1 MKGKTTK
8 IIIFTTLILATML
21 SIILSIPSKSKTFD
35 DEQVSLYS
43 TTNAP
48 IFYGTTAITID
59 KTFTD
64 TFDIHDSRFRIYAR
78 DFEDGDLTQQIE
90 VLSNNVVPNVAGDY
104 QIKYRVCDSHNNKIT
119 LTVPVTVT
127 NDSNGKC
134 QIERTLYTVPSIWHL
149 SAVKVLRFHYGDKQ
163 NLGIYLPEDTSVKIK
178 VLSADK
184 DIKLTFWGNDS
195 GQESSKN
202 ILCSDDDFVEY
213 KNVRN
218 GISYDS
224 IPFAQS
230 VIQDRGI
237 DVNKTYSILLEYDN
251 TIPTLDLFY
260 DGDDDAKFVSDWQ
273 VSENTFALVESASIA
288 IIVPYSDINNLPNG
302 TASGSRF
309 LTLQTFIEF
318 FNTTVKRM
326 GSMIGLSLNPTRAT
340 DQEIPSKV
348 FLKADFSQKAGLAFY
363 ANGSDYVGLSNRTS
377 VSAYFDYGW
386 GTLHEIGHGS
396 QGYFGRGIGGDDA
409 LGLQEVGNNV
419 LAYYIQ
425 SDKSLYLPNHKW
437 LGDLDKIETDKNNT
451 RLSGKTFYQ
460 IDVVDKLY
468 VLINLLN
475 TFEGEVTYSKIFSMY
490 RDLYITQN
498 KVNMT
503 IADVYALCFA
513 EEYNVNILPYFE
525 TWHINVS
532 DNTRREIMQRS
543 LTPYYVTG
551 ETVADDTL
559 TTIKAQNNISLTY
572 GLVSQDVLDNYGL
585 KSKLNLTLNI
595 DDFSKIQG
603 KTVALYQNGECVVKQ
618 VISSKTLSFD
628 DLNLGVYEVQLPID
642 FGYDND
648 YLVAVLKEGVN
659 NITYTYSTDHI
670 VDYSYCKSKLVVL
683 GIHKFAGSI
692 GCQIQLSDQN
702 HTATISYGG
711 ADLGNRSGVWTTTRI
726 DDTFIKITIV
736 DLDENVVFE
745 KQVKGNEYFS
755 TITQTLDPISI
766 QWGYKI
772 VVYTE
777 RPDLVKVVSNQT
789 GNELTAYNSTQNT
802 LTYEITKYGLKLTN
816 IENFDEH
823 AVLYQ
828 DSKQYLIDKIQTYK
842 DDVTTDEIQ
851 NRRINPKQKVDVL
864 CAYKAL
870 KSEDRVQFDQF
881 IQDITSG
888 GAPTITLAKD
898 NIQIKRNNN
907 FDFYSLLTIY
917 DNEDGEIV
925 SSAQNTL
932 IQNFDKSKLGTQ
944 SVTILVFDSDNNANM
959 VMLTVKVV
967 KPNETIPIWII
978 IVVVSITLL
987 VATSYVL
994 IKIKHDQN

>member
-1 MKGKTTK
+1 MKNRTTK
-8 IIIFTTLILATML
+8 IIIFTTLILA
-21 SIILSIPSKSKTFD
+21 SILSIVLSIPKKTTTFA
-35 DEQVSLYS
+35 DEQVSLYN

-48 IFYGTTAITID
+48 IFHGTTAITID
-59 KTFTD
+59 KDFT
-64 TFDIHDSRFRIYAR
+64 TSFDIHDSRFRIYAR
-78 DFEDGDLTQQIE
+78 DFEDGDLTQEIK
-90 VLSNNVVPNVAGDY
+90 VISNNVVPNVAGNY
-104 QIKYRVCDSHNNKIT
+104 QIKYSVCDSHKNVTNIT
-119 LTVPVTVT
+119 IPVTVT
-127 NDSNGKC
+127 NNTNGMC

-149 SAVKVLRFHYGDKQ
+149 STVKVLRFHYGDKQ
-163 NLGIYLPEDTSVKIK
+163 NLGIYLPNDVSIKIK
-178 VLSADK
+178 PLSADK

-195 GQESSKN
+195 GQESNTN
-202 ILCSDDDFVEY
+202 IICSNDNFVEY

-218 GISYDS
+218 SISYDS

-230 VIQDRGI
+230 VIQDRGV
-237 DVNKTYSILLEYDN
+237 DVNKTYRILLEYDN
-251 TIPTLDLFY
+251 TIPALDLFY
-260 DGDDDAKFVSDWQ
+260 DGDDDTTFASNWQ
-273 VSENTFALVESASIA
+273 ASQNTFALVESANIA
-288 IIVPYSDINNLPNG
+288 IIVPFSDIDNLPNG
-302 TASGSRF
+302 TSNGSRF
-309 LTLQTFIEF
+309 LTLQAFIDF

-348 FLKADFSQKAGLAFY
+348 FLKADYSQKAGLAFY

-437 LGDLDKIETDKNNT
+437 LGDLDKVENNRNNE

-460 IDVVDKLY
+460 LDVVDKLY
-468 VLINLLN
+468 VLVNLLN
-475 TFEGEVTYSKIFSMY
+475 TFEREVTYGKIFSMY

-498 KVNMT
+498 KINIT

-532 DNTRREIMQRS
+532 DSTRREIMQRS

-559 TTIKAQNNISLTY
+559 TTIKSQNNISLTY
-572 GLVSQDVLDNYGL
+572 GLVSQDILDNYGL

-603 KTVALYQNGECVVKQ
+603 KTVALYQNGKCVTKQ
-618 VISSKTLSFD
+618 TISSNILSFD
-628 DLNLGVYEVQLPID
+628 DLNLGVYEVRLPINFD
-642 FGYDND
+642 YDNN
-648 YLVAVLKEGVN
+648 YLIAVLKEGEN
-659 NITYTYSTDHI
+659 NITYTYSTDLI
-670 VDYSYCKSKLVVL
+670 VDYSYCKSKLMVL

-702 HTATISYGG
+702 RTATISYGG

-726 DDTFIKITIV
+726 DDTFIKISIV
-736 DLDENVVFE
+736 NLDENVVFE

-755 TITQTLDPISI
+755 TTAQTLDPLTI

-772 VVYTE
+772 IVYTE

-789 GNELTAYNSTQNT
+789 ANELTAYNSTQNT

-816 IENFDEH
+816 IENFDEYD
-823 AVLYQ
+823 VLYQ
-828 DSKQYLIDKIQTYK
+828 DSKQYLINKIQTYK
-842 DDVTTDEIQ
+842 DNVTIDEIQ
-851 NRRINPKQKVDVL
+851 NRRINPKQKVDIL
-864 CAYKAL
+864 CAYNAL
-870 KSEDRVQFDQF
+870 KSEDRIQFDQF
-881 IQDITSG
+881 VQEITSG

-898 NIQIKRNNN
+898 NVQIKRNNN
-907 FDFYSLLTIY
+907 FDFYSLLTIH
-917 DNEDGEIV
+917 DNEDGEIL
-925 SSAQNTL
+925 SNSQNTI

-944 SVTILVFDSDNNANM
+944 SVTIVVSDSDNNTSL
-959 VMLTVKVV
+959 VTLTVEVV

-994 IKIKHDQN
+994 IKIKHEQK